1 MQIKTIF
8 LAFQIIL
15 VTVVSYLHFYYYVNC
30 LRIENYKLTCLIKVS
45 VNKFRLVE
53 HQMKLNIK
61 GILSSSVC
69 LLVAFKFP
77 TTAWKVS
84 VFEVILVRIFSHSDW
99 IRNISPYSFQT
110 WENTDLE

>member
-61 GILSSSVC
+61 GILSNSVC

-77 TTAWKVS
+77 TTA
-84 VFEVILVRIFSHSDW
+84 
-99 IRNISPYSFQT
+99 
-110 WENTDLE
+110 